1 MHNRN
6 FLLLAI
12 MMVALLAG
20 CRQDVFNGK
29 TAITFSAT
37 YNPSGKVQA
46 GVTLDSFIVN
56 IEEVELEYDEDD
68 ETYGDDDVYD
78 DIALAGPFTVNL
90 LDNGASMTAVLANIN
105 LPAGKYDEIEFEIDD
120 VEDLQSAMYDRS
132 IEVTGDINGTPFIF
146 YTGEEYE
153 IEVPFDQGNLSIDK
167 VNDVILMVE
176 FDLTQ
181 LFGTASGAIDLT
193 QAKDGNGDGLIEIHY
208 NDPDGNRALADQL
221 EDAIDDIIYAYDD

>member
-56 IEEVELEYDEDD
+56 IEEVELEYDDDD

-120 VEDLQSAMYDRS
+120 VEDLQSPMYDRS